1 MVRLS
6 DLKVYDV
13 FSYGVAEVKFESKLV
28 LVDGRNYDED
38 VGSNQVGKSSLF
50 DALTTALFE
59 ENTRGQIKDDI
70 VNRLKKRGRIE
81 VSVSG
86 GEVVYQRGGEN
97 RWYVRVGDKRIEL
110 SWNSMRAWI
119 RDNLL
124 GGMSYKE
131 FLLSSWFYQG
141 ALNEFVKASD
151 MERKELFIK
160 WFQLDVFLKARE
172 IIKEEIKS
180 VENEIYSVKSKID
193 EIKRLTSE
201 VVEIDTNELERALSV
216 LERFKNSV
224 YPVSVYRERRREVLS
239 ALDSIRKAELVKD
252 IVVKLEDE
260 LKEIEV
266 RLSQLRLRLKY
277 IGEDKCWVC
286 NSVIDGRRLRREIES
301 EIHGLESRRR
311 MIKEVLAEVDK
322 YRKWFY
328 VSREELLREMVRVR
342 RHVDF
347 SGEYER
353 AKSLVAQWEKV
364 KKMKERLG
372 ERIEMYEA
380 SLKDLMCRLSLL
392 ELWHKHFS
400 DDGIIIYAIKKYF
413 DVFNMFLAYYSDV
426 FRVRVRC
433 DVDKRGRIDIF
444 FADNVKSLKRID
456 YFSMSERYLISL
468 VLLFAMRSMLYSV
481 GRATNLLV
489 LDEVF
494 SVFDDRWRE
503 RLAEFF
509 VQWRNKRA
517 SECIVLIT
525 HHSDVKS
532 MIDYDEV
539 WWIEKRGGVSRLEVV
554 K

>member
-13 FSYGVAEVKFESKLV
+13 FSYGVAEVRFEPKLV

-59 ENTRGQIKDDI
+59 ENTRGQIKDDV

-81 VSVSG
+81 VGVSG

-97 RWYVRVGDKRIEL
+97 RWYVRVGDKRVEL

-180 VENEIYSVKSKID
+180 VENEIHSVKSKID

-201 VVEIDTNELERALSV
+201 VVEVDASELERALSV
-216 LERFKNSV
+216 LERFKNGV

-277 IGEDKCWVC
+277 IGED
-286 NSVIDGRRLRREIES
+286 
-301 EIHGLESRRR
+301 
-311 MIKEVLAEVDK
+311 
-322 YRKWFY
+322 
-328 VSREELLREMVRVR
+328 
-342 RHVDF
+342 
-347 SGEYER
+347 
-353 AKSLVAQWEKV
+353 
-364 KKMKERLG
+364 
-372 ERIEMYEA
+372 
-380 SLKDLMCRLSLL
+380 
-392 ELWHKHFS
+392 
-400 DDGIIIYAIKKYF
+400 
-413 DVFNMFLAYYSDV
+413 
-426 FRVRVRC
+426 
-433 DVDKRGRIDIF
+433 
-444 FADNVKSLKRID
+444 
-456 YFSMSERYLISL
+456 
-468 VLLFAMRSMLYSV
+468 
-481 GRATNLLV
+481 
-489 LDEVF
+489 
-494 SVFDDRWRE
+494 
-503 RLAEFF
+503 
-509 VQWRNKRA
+509 
-517 SECIVLIT
+517 
-525 HHSDVKS
+525 
-532 MIDYDEV
+532 
-539 WWIEKRGGVSRLEVV
+539 
-554 K
+554 